1 MAAQTFDVVV
11 VGAGPAGYVAAIRA
25 AQLGFK
31 TALVEKRKTLGGTCL
46 NVGCIP
52 SKALLDSS
60 EKYHLATHGLA
71 AHGITVG
78 KVSVDV
84 PAMIKRKDDVVAKMT
99 GGVAFLMKKNKVTV
113 INGWGKLTSATMVS
127 VDNGAE
133 ELTAKH
139 IILAAGSEVI
149 ELPHLKFDGTDVLSS
164 TEALNLTSVPKHL
177 IVVGAGVIGLEM
189 GSVWSRLGAKVTLVD
204 VMDRILTVMDR
215 DVTDEAQKIFAKQ
228 GLDFKLG
235 AKVIG
240 LKKDKSGLTLDI
252 EEAGGNVTQLTG
264 DKVLVAVGRRP
275 NTDKLGLADV
285 GVKLDNRGRIEVD
298 SHYRTNVP
306 GVYAVGDCIQGPMLA
321 HKAEEEGVAVAELIA
336 GQAGHVNY
344 NAIPW
349 VVYTWPEIAGV
360 GYSEDE
366 AKQKGHEVKVGKFT
380 FRANG
385 RATAMGEV
393 EGFCKIIADATTDR
407 LLGMHIIGANA
418 SEMIAEGAI
427 AMEFAASAE
436 DLARSVH
443 AHPTLAEIMKE
454 AALAVDKRSL
464 HS

>member
-1 MAAQTFDVVV
+1 M
-11 VGAGPAGYVAAIRA
+11 
-25 AQLGFK
+25 
-31 TALVEKRKTLGGTCL
+31 
-46 NVGCIP
+46 
-52 SKALLDSS
+52 
-60 EKYHLATHGLA
+60 
-71 AHGITVG
+71 
-78 KVSVDV
+78 
-84 PAMIKRKDDVVAKMT
+84 
-99 GGVAFLMKKNKVTV
+99 
-113 INGWGKLTSATMVS
+113 
-127 VDNGAE
+127 
-133 ELTAKH
+133 
-139 IILAAGSEVI
+139 
-149 ELPHLKFDGTDVLSS
+149 
-164 TEALNLTSVPKHL
+164 
-177 IVVGAGVIGLEM
+177 
-189 GSVWSRLGAKVTLVD
+189 
-204 VMDRILTVMDR
+204 
-215 DVTDEAQKIFAKQ
+215 
-228 GLDFKLG
+228 
-235 AKVIG
+235 
-240 LKKDKSGLTLDI
+240 
-252 EEAGGNVTQLTG
+252 
-264 DKVLVAVGRRP
+264 LVAVGRRP